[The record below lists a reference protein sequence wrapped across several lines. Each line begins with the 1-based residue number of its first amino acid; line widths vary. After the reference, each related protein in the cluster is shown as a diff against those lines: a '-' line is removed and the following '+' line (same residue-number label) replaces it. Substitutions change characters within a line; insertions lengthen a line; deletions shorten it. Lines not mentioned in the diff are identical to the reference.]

1 MRYRRVS
8 IGVVETQPTVEPT
21 EHVTGLPVK
30 RDGVTSGAGE
40 VVTVT
45 YYVLKQ
51 LEDASVA

>member
-21 EHVTGLPVK
+21 EHVTGLK

-45 YYVLKQ
+45 YY
-51 LEDASVA
+51 

>member
-21 EHVTGLPVK
+21 EHVTGLK
-30 RDGVTSGAGE
+30 RDDGVTSGAGE

-45 YYVLKQ
+45 YY
-51 LEDASVA
+51 